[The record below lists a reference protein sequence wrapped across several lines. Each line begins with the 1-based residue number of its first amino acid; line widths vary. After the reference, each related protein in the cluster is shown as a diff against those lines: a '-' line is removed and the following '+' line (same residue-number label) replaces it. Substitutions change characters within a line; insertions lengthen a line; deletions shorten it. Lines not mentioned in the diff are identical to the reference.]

1 MSDKYEKNAA
11 QILLRYSI
19 DRGLIVIPKSINRDR
34 IRTNAEIFDFSLT
47 SEEMENLEKLNCDFR
62 VVSVGGNRNH
72 KYYPFRENYAE

>member
-1 MSDKYEKNAA
+1 MQLKFCFDIRLTAA
-11 QILLRYSI
+11 LPRPY
-19 DRGLIVIPKSINRDR
+19 RGIVIPKSINADR
-34 IRTNAEIFDFSLT
+34 IRTNAQIFDFSLT